1 MTLVT
6 DAIKDE
12 LIEAIDLWGAAWS
25 DQNVPQY
32 LSNYSDEFKVPG
44 NRSRRAWEALR
55 RTRLTKPHYIN
66 LNIDYEDFELVD
78 TNIVDVLFRQAYR
91 SNTYSD
97 LTDKVLRMRKEG
109 TDWKI
114 LLERSR

>member
-1 MTLVT
+1 MFQNY
-6 DAIKDE
+6 AISPHMHVYDNIAFGLRMRK
-12 LIEAIDLWGAAWS
+12 LPVG
-25 DQNVPQY
+25 
-32 LSNYSDEFKVPG
+32 
-44 NRSRRAWEALR
+44 RAWEALR

-66 LNIDYEDFELVD
+66 LNIDYADFELVD

>member
-1 MTLVT
+1 MR
-6 DAIKDE
+6 
-12 LIEAIDLWGAAWS
+12 
-25 DQNVPQY
+25 
-32 LSNYSDEFKVPG
+32 SNQS
-44 NRSRRAWEALR
+44 RSAWEALR
-55 RTRLTKPHYIN
+55 RPRLTQPHYIN

-114 LLERSR
+114 LLARRR